1 MRNFSFKT
9 QIMNKLDFK
18 KKVLQ
23 KARERQNEIINDFQT
38 RIDELKAGR
47 TKLNEEQYTSD
58 QQASDSSDN
67 ELINN
72 LKVQINFL
80 EEEMDLLKRMEVG
93 DKEHDHVVIG
103 SVVKTDRQTFFP
115 SVSIEYFDVDGHE
128 LFGISTK
135 APLYEVMKGKKAGDE
150 FSYKNERYRVEEI
163 Y

>member
-1 MRNFSFKT
+1 
-9 QIMNKLDFK
+9 MNKLDFK

-23 KARERQNEIINDFQT
+23 KARDRQNEIINDFQT
-38 RIDELKAGR
+38 RIDELKAGQ
-47 TKLNEEQYTSD
+47 TMLNEEQYTSD

-67 ELINN
+67 EVINN

-80 EEEMDLLKRMEVG
+80 DEEMNILKRMEVG
-93 DKEHDHVVIG
+93 DREHDRVVIG
-103 SVVKTDRQTFFP
+103 SIVKTDKQTFFP
-115 SVSIEYFDVDGHE
+115 SVSIEYFDVDGQE

-150 FSYKNERYRVEEI
+150 FSYKNEHYRIEEI